1 MERGT
6 VVVDRPWVRYAYYKT
21 LVLPKLSKEPT
32 QTRMK
37 PFLRIRSEISRKRP
51 RPTMVY
57 MVWGLVL
64 GFGFTKLS
72 RGCVTSFK
80 EPSWP
85 LMEA

>member
-37 PFLRIRSEISRKRP
+37 PFLRIRSEISRKKA
-51 RPTMVY
+51 TADN
-57 MVWGLVL
+57 GLYGL
-64 GFGFTKLS
+64 GSSSGLRLHEIEPWLS
-72 RGCVTSFK
+72 DFF
-80 EPSWP
+80 
-85 LMEA
+85 